1 MILATTNANGGLCQE
16 GENEMRKGN
25 VKAINHNILK
35 KYSKRQ
41 FCHSLCMVGWMMEH
55 QRSNLQPVHQQQ
67 ILTHQGKIV
76 CWFSLIPSTVL
87 VYVSLFGL
95 FFFFLL
101 LPSNSCSSVY
111 LSVFLSVITLS
122 ILVSHILFYPLFIF
136 SPFSSHLFPHPI
148 FVRFP
153 AVSDSHFTLL
163 SFFSHSPTPLFSSVF
178 PSIPSSFWLVGDSFI
193 QPGIN
198 AYQHNDS
205 PRVLSLYP
213 SFFPLIPSLSHFRE
227 CL

>member
-95 FFFFLL
+95 FFFFTATFKFLLFCLPQCLSLCHHSLYPRLSHTLQPSLYFLTFL
-101 LPSNSCSSVY
+101 LPS
-111 LSVFLSVITLS
+111 LS
-122 ILVSHILFYPLFIF
+122 
-136 SPFSSHLFPHPI
+136 SSHLCS
-148 FVRFP
+148 
-153 AVSDSHFTLL
+153 VSCCLWL
-163 SFFSHSPTPLFSSVF
+163 SFYTAVIFFSLSYSPLFF
-178 PSIPSSFWLVGDSFI
+178 CFSIYSLLFLTGWWFI
-193 QPGIN
+193 HP
-198 AYQHNDS
+198 ARH
-205 PRVLSLYP
+205 
-213 SFFPLIPSLSHFRE
+213 
-227 CL
+227 